1 MVDEIYQLDERH
13 LRITLVALTKLGE
26 LILEVVRDGAR
37 WFGLLHQRLKAKKN
51 KQTERIL
58 YRTALN
64 GITGQTVIKC
74 VPACR
79 ELAAS
84 AAISSRLVC
93 SSTAEN
99 ARDIHMPF
107 VPYNWQRQDVF
118 VPPEI
123 LLNLFLVSPKRCFAI
138 SVTFTVSAFCFR
150 NEPESK

>member
-1 MVDEIYQLDERH
+1 MIW
-13 LRITLVALTKLGE
+13 TFASKTKS
-26 LILEVVRDGAR
+26 
-37 WFGLLHQRLKAKKN
+37 KKN

-84 AAISSRLVC
+84 AAISSRFVC